1 MPKAPKQPKINT
13 SDWRNLDASKWNT
26 RTVIAYFV
34 DMNAEQYGVSEYFP
48 MRNWTFEQAVVRR
61 ALDQYGA
68 ATLKAAFDECFR
80 DYKPTRE
87 YPLLTAGFAVS
98 YRINSIIPRILAEQ
112 AEYERRVAEREAAE
126 SATLSYEA
134 ISW

>member
-1 MPKAPKQPKINT
+1 MPKAPKQPKIST
-13 SDWRNLDASKWNT
+13 SDWQALPIAQWNV
-26 RTVIAYFV
+26 RTFHAYFA
-34 DMNAEQYGVSEYFP
+34 DMNRECYGVTEYFP
-48 MRNWTFEQAVVRR
+48 QQNWRAEQGILKR

-68 ATLKAAFDECFR
+68 ATLRSAFDECFR

-98 YRINSIIPRILAEQ
+98 YRINSIIPRLLAEQ
-112 AEYERRVAEREAAE
+112 AEAERRETEKAAE
-126 SATLSYEA
+126 TATVSYEA